1 VAVFT
6 KIKLMIENL
15 GLNLLSFIFHPFL
28 QQERERKIKKQV
40 RMLMKNIDYIQSVLR
55 ADLVAVAARDN
66 SRRLNC

>member
-1 VAVFT
+1 MFDT
-6 KIKLMIENL
+6 YS
-15 GLNLLSFIFHPFL
+15 LSILSHFFHPFL
-28 QQERERKIKKQV
+28 QQERDRKVWIKKQV